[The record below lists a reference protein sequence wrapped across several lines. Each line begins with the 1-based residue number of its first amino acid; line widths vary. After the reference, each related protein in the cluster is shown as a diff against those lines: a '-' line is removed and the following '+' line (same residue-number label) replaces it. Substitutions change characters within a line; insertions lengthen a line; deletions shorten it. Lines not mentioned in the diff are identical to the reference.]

1 MKQNETKF
9 HSKNKVF
16 LCFFIEKSL
25 QNETLK
31 NYQKTVNP
39 LLNTKINIK
48 RNKTKQTILK

>member
-1 MKQNETKF
+1 M
-9 HSKNKVF
+9 
-16 LCFFIEKSL
+16 CFFIEKSL

-39 LLNTKINIK
+39 LLNTEIVIK